1 METESKSAQEVAADS
16 IVLEEE
22 IDPNYVPS
30 EPEVV
35 EYAKWLGM
43 DLEKD
48 TDLYW
53 IAREGLMAPLPKD
66 WKPCKTKDTED
77 VYYFNFTTGE
87 STWDHPCDGYYKRL
101 YEEEK
106 KKKET
111 VIKVKIGAQLFYAP
125 HADYLVT
132 QESGDQN
139 RSKAKMDVE
148 QLLGKA
154 DKKKKKKNVG
164 DLGSIDMVKPLPAPL
179 GLQRKPLP
187 DLAAPLRASGSDLL
201 GPGKLL
207 PKPGSAPDLRIS
219 ASLELPR
226 GSALGTLSS
235 SIKPLGSLTHSEED
249 RSGRPSTAPSAHAA
263 VDTAQSRRSDRTAE
277 AKESSSRADRDRD
290 DDAKDHPPRRNDDDK
305 QLSQD
310 SADRELGRLDV
321 TASLDTRSRTLQGR
335 RGQESTGLADDE
347 KVLRSASGAPVEE
360 KGSAYTETPQQ
371 ARPSTSQ
378 RRLRS
383 PSSPSPPSSPAPS
396 GNTDALQTELVRWKD
411 KCAGLER
418 QLQEAR
424 RDEAQ
429 YRASYEGAKEEL
441 QALERRFESSQAQW
455 REKLRALEAERDT
468 LDAERRRLK
477 FELLDV
483 QDKVH
488 PATTAPSHMS
498 DAADSVAAELQQELR
513 SAQAALARSAATH
526 TELQEQVRAA
536 EASHQRRLVEVEA
549 ERVAAVAECERLTTV
564 LREIEQRVTVPLVS
578 SSADADRL
586 LELERQL
593 SAREEELRKAT
604 KTLANEQSRCAG
616 LFDQIR
622 AMGEM
627 GEAQARDFQG
637 EKAALTAQVE
647 SQKAQL
653 TAALADL
660 EALRATASQNGEL
673 LRRVEA
679 AEAQQAHS
687 DRQVTELK
695 GVEANL
701 RREIAD
707 LQRRTSEDQEQILTL
722 QAERSQFAA
731 TETDR
736 SVQFETFTSQ
746 ATAVRKGLK
755 TEVERLKTQLQDVES
770 ERSSLLTQLTRQE
783 TTLQF
788 AKKELNDVAGL
799 REGVRQL
806 EAEKT
811 QLGAQL
817 AALKEA
823 SAAQAAQEAQL
834 RERCDR
840 LLQAGV
846 EEEGL
851 RRELRAENVR
861 LSEALEG
868 ERTVLAQKEK
878 KIKSYQEELL
888 QLQRRLAET
897 TATQARDGQ
906 SGSVPSSPVPFMQHA
921 AEAAQVSEMQR
932 KLSEHEQALVVACA
946 ERDASN
952 NQVQELLAEA
962 KRYERAADQ
971 LRGTIAALQ
980 QQLEARTAELG
991 ACRRTVAD
999 EMAQRDS
1006 TGGAESARVGALLR
1020 STQAAVVGLES
1031 DKLSLGT
1038 QLRELRSQLAS
1049 AQLSLQLQA
1058 SSAKL
1063 VEEEA
1068 QSYRDKWAASERELS
1083 ELRVHSAR
1091 AASGA
1096 EMEVEALR
1104 TQLSELQAINEIN
1117 VRSANELRYSKQ
1129 ECSGLRA
1136 TLLDKD
1142 AQLAAAMT
1150 ELASLKA
1157 AAAHSAGMGVAITNA
1172 GAPAAPL
1179 NAIAQPPASQ
1189 IVDMGL
1195 SAGTHHIV
1203 ALSMEVGRQQASM
1216 QRMEEHLRNT
1226 ERLLLEFRAGA
1237 AAARAQSS
1245 DDSVLPSAVKPKH
1258 SRGRDRDYVKS
1269 RAHHPSAESPA
1280 DASPESVSLLPTRQ
1294 QQTRASSRRQG
1305 SEEVADS
1312 DSSLSPTRSSGV
1324 ARDPSSEVSVSTH
1337 WIASL
1342 IRRYDLHDHEGAT
1355 LSATG
1360 AESGLEEAR
1369 GAAQRALAE
1378 GKTRLKQES
1387 RCLRDLQAQ
1396 CAAAKS
1402 NLVRE
1407 QEAVKNLKAL
1417 WRSGKGRGE
1426 GSSRSA
1432 ALNSDSI
1439 NAVTALLNDAVDELR
1454 AAQTLSR
1461 DWEQRTKA
1469 LGQSVQYLDEVLN
1482 AAQLPVAETLR
1493 ARELAGRLHE
1503 VARSVQRKCLESADQ
1518 LAAVVSAA
1526 TAQRPGAE
1534 PRRAVSW
1541 TAPLQ
1546 QQHQRGSPQRQ
1557 ARQPRSRSSHGGGV
1571 AFQVPAVQERRHVE
1585 QVQEPLEA
1593 AALPFA
1599 ADMPAPSAAARAQ
1612 PSNPGSVLNS
1622 IRSNEAKA
1630 RILQSQIEAITLR
1643 QSVSKDI
1650 CEKHAGYAVSLRAL
1664 PNYSIIT

>member
-1 METESKSAQEVAADS
+1 
-16 IVLEEE
+16 L
-22 IDPNYVPS
+22 
-30 EPEVV
+30 
-35 EYAKWLGM
+35 
-43 DLEKD
+43 
-48 TDLYW
+48 
-53 IAREGLMAPLPKD
+53 
-66 WKPCKTKDTED
+66 
-77 VYYFNFTTGE
+77 
-87 STWDHPCDGYYKRL
+87 
-101 YEEEK
+101 
-106 KKKET
+106 
-111 VIKVKIGAQLFYAP
+111 YAP
-125 HADYLVT
+125 PADYLVT

-207 PKPGSAPDLRIS
+207 PKPGSAPDLRVS
-219 ASLELPR
+219 ASLDLPR
-226 GSALGTLSS
+226 GPLGTLSS
-235 SIKPLGSLTHSEED
+235 SVKPLGSLTYSED

-321 TASLDTRSRTLQGR
+321 TASLDTRSRALQGR
-335 RGQESTGLADDE
+335 RGQESAGLADDE
-347 KVLRSASGAPVEE
+347 KVPRAASGAPVEE
-360 KGSAYTETPQQ
+360 KDSDHTETPQQ
-371 ARPSTSQ
+371 ARPASSQ

-396 GNTDALQTELVRWKD
+396 GNTDALQTELLRWKD

-455 REKLRALEAERDT
+455 REKLRASEAERDT

-498 DAADSVAAELQQELR
+498 SAADSVAAELQQELR

-536 EASHQRRLVEVEA
+536 EASHQRPLAEVEA
-549 ERVAAVAECERLTTV
+549 ERAAAVAECERLTTV
-564 LREIEQRVTVPLVS
+564 LREIEQRVTVPLAS

-593 SAREEELRKAT
+593 SAGEEELRKAN

-627 GEAQARDFQG
+627 GEAQARGFHG

-653 TAALADL
+653 TATLADL
-660 EALRATASQNGEL
+660 EALRATAAQNGEL

-687 DRQVTELK
+687 DRQVAELK

-746 ATAVRKGLK
+746 ATAVRKSLK

-799 REGVRQL
+799 RESGRQL

-868 ERTVLAQKEK
+868 ERAVLAQKEK

-897 TATQARDGQ
+897 TATQVRDGQ
-906 SGSVPSSPVPFMQHA
+906 SGSVPSSPVPFIQHA
-921 AEAAQVSEMQR
+921 AEAAQVSELQR
-932 KLSEHEQALVVACA
+932 KLSEHEQALTVACA
-946 ERDASN
+946 ERDASKS
-952 NQVQELLAEA
+952 QVQELLAQVKRSEA
-962 KRYERAADQ
+962 AGDQ

-991 ACRRTVAD
+991 ASRRTVAD

-1006 TGGAESARVGALLR
+1006 TGAAESARVDALLR
-1020 STQAAVVGLES
+1020 STQAAVAGLES
-1031 DKLSLGT
+1031 DKLALGT

-1096 EMEVEALR
+1096 EMEVAALR

-1142 AQLAAAMT
+1142 AQLAAAVT

-1157 AAAHSAGMGVAITNA
+1157 AAAHSASTGAVVANV
-1172 GAPAAPL
+1172 GAPTAPL
-1179 NAIAQPPASQ
+1179 TAPLQAPSSQ
-1189 IVDMGL
+1189 MVDMGL

-1245 DDSVLPSAVKPKH
+1245 DDSVLPSAVKPKP
-1258 SRGRDRDYVKS
+1258 SRGRDRDPARS
-1269 RAHHPSAESPA
+1269 RAHHHSTESPA
-1280 DASPESVSLLPTRQ
+1280 DPSPESVSLLPTRQ
-1294 QQTRASSRRQG
+1294 QQTRTSSRRHAKEA
-1305 SEEVADS
+1305 SES

-1355 LSATG
+1355 LSAPG

-1417 WRSGKGRGE
+1417 WRSGKGRGD

-1518 LAAVVSAA
+1518 LAAVVSVA

-1557 ARQPRSRSSHGGGV
+1557 ARQPRTRSTHGGGV
-1571 AFQVPAVQERRHVE
+1571 AFQGPAVPERRFVE
-1585 QVQEPLEA
+1585 QIQEPSEA
-1593 AALPFA
+1593 AALTFA
-1599 ADMPAPSAAARAQ
+1599 ADMPAPSAVARAQ